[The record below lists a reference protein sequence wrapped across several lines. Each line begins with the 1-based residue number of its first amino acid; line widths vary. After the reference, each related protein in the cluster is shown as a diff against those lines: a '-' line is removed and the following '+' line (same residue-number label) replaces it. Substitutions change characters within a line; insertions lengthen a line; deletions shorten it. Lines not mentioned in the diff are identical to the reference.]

1 MDETRQNPE
10 HFLKEIEKEKQ
21 NLNRGHLKI
30 FFGYAAGVGK
40 TYAILKAAHSAKRR
54 GIDIVAG
61 YIEPHARPQTS
72 ALVNGLECLL
82 NLLSGKYELTI
93 N

>member
-1 MDETRQNPE
+1 MDEIRQNPE

-21 NLNRGHLKI
+21 TLNRGRLKI

-40 TYAILKAAHSAKRR
+40 TYAMPKAAHSAKRR
-54 GIDIVAG
+54 GIDVVAG
-61 YIEPHARPQTS
+61 YIEPHARPQTP

-82 NLLSGKYELTI
+82 NLLSGKYELTV